1 MNFTEKKLNHNNLTL
16 GEKKV
21 SVKIHFIVPWLA
33 VLINLGNKRKRLG
46 GNFIFSNKV
55 ESM

>member
-1 MNFTEKKLNHNNLTL
+1 MEKKPNHNNLTL